1 MVAVKD
7 HRYEVEYC
15 NLELRFE
22 RRIIHDFMRHLASEG
37 FSLFWSEDEQQIE
50 LKIRS
55 ELGYVSLHF
64 TRIGDRFKIVGDYLF
79 SDDRLARFMEKL
91 IEDSRGH
98 AVVKRFTDQQ
108 IVIENILFGEVIR
121 LVEIRGV
128 EHKVIFQKKPLVT
141 REEMLDAFKNKRAMD
156 RIPVLK
162 MEVDYELMV
171 LNEAMQSKDKKRIR
185 DSKQKLR
192 ALRQEMLWLE
202 L

>member
-1 MVAVKD
+1 VVAVKD

-22 RRIIHDFMRHLASEG
+22 RRIIHDFMRHLANEG
-37 FSLFWSEDEQQIE
+37 FSLFWSEDEHQIE

-55 ELGYVSLHF
+55 ELGFIALHF

-79 SDDRLARFMEKL
+79 SDDRLSRLMEKL

-98 AVVKRFTDQQ
+98 AVVKRFTDHQ

-141 REEMLDAFKNKRAMD
+141 REEMVEAFKNKRASE

-162 MEVDYELMV
+162 LEMDYELMV
-171 LNEAMQSKDKKRIR
+171 LNDAVQAHDKKKMKE
-185 DSKQKLR
+185 SKQKLR